1 MKTKPFNPFDPYN
14 PARSYLSRPNSSQY
28 DFLSVNSGTTTGGVP
43 TKTENEPQSIAEQIA
58 SSANPELE
66 FQKYLYQVG
75 LENIFSQYQKNIANL
90 DSARQKDIQDA
101 YFIRE
106 MSKKYLGEYASNT
119 GIGDVSGNLIDI
131 YGNYAENLA
140 AINANYAALEAAYE
154 NKMLEESNTISQQLL
169 GTEIQLKISGYE
181 QTVLEAQGV
190 ISRGIQTGD
199 YGGYD
204 NVEDYINSLDLP
216 EDTKEDFIEWANAE
230 IDFFESSTFVQI
242 KGIGVN
248 QQDLD
253 RFGLVAQPYLDLRYY
268 TNADIME
275 GYAYSRNGIMYGVET
290 TETAIPQSYLDEID
304 FNYRR
309 DGNGIITYRG
319 DTYVYMPDGTFHKM
333 IAVEHEGAKIPK
345 QNGFLDSETTPY
357 IETKNNVVINGV
369 SYKKTN
375 TKSADIPDN
384 WLSTVLPI
392 PARYSDLVSGDMYQ
406 ELVSL
411 GIEKVDGKLIYTE
424 DKTFT
429 GTKIMFYN
437 GRYYHFTFKNGIM
450 KTISELERA

>member
-1 MKTKPFNPFDPYN
+1 MKTKPFNPFDPFNPN
-14 PARSYLSRPNSSQY
+14 PAPPDLSRPIY
-28 DFLSVNSGTTTGGVP
+28 KGIKAGDDK
-43 TKTENEPQSIAEQIA
+43 TKENEPQSIAEQIA

-154 NKMLEESNTISQQLL
+154 NKMLEESQTISQQLL

-181 QTVLEAQGV
+181 QTVIEAQGV

-216 EDTKEDFIEWANAE
+216 EATKEDFIEWANSE
-230 IDFFESSTFVQI
+230 IDVFESSTFVQI

-248 QQDLD
+248 PDELK
-253 RFGLVAQPYLDLRYY
+253 RFGLEAQPYLDLRYY

-319 DTYVYMPDGTFHKM
+319 DIYVYMPDGTFHKM
-333 IAVEHEGAKIPK
+333 IAVEHAGAQIPK
-345 QNGFLDSETTPY
+345 QNGFIDSETTQY
-357 IETKNNVVINGV
+357 IDTGKNVVINGV
-369 SYKKTN
+369 SYKKKEPSGSSHPIYLLLDLEDVGSFGLEKSDN
-375 TKSADIPDN
+375 GRFRYTKEEN
-384 WLSTVLPI
+384 
-392 PARYSDLVSGDMYQ
+392 
-406 ELVSL
+406 
-411 GIEKVDGKLIYTE
+411 
-424 DKTFT
+424 FN
-429 GTKIMFYN
+429 GTKIMFLN
-437 GRYYHFTFKNGIM
+437 GRYYSLEFKNGLLERIR
-450 KTISELERA
+450 ELERD

>member
-14 PARSYLSRPNSSQY
+14 PARPYLSRPNSSQY
-28 DFLSVNSGTTTGGVP
+28 DFLYEGSGGIKVGDDDK
-43 TKTENEPQSIAEQIA
+43 TKENEPQSIAEQIA

-181 QTVLEAQGV
+181 QTVIEAQGV

-216 EDTKEDFIEWANAE
+216 EAIKEDFIEWANAE
-230 IDFFESSTFVQI
+230 IDFFETSTFVQI

-248 QQDLD
+248 PDELK
-253 RFGLVAQPYLDLRYY
+253 RFGLVAQPRLDLRYY

-333 IAVEHEGAKIPK
+333 IAVEHAGAKIPRE
-345 QNGFLDSETTPY
+345 NGIIDSETTPY
-357 IETKNNVVINGV
+357 IDTGKNVVINGV
-369 SYKKTN
+369 SYKKKPFN
-375 TKSADIPDN
+375 S
-384 WLSTVLPI
+384 
-392 PARYSDLVSGDMYQ
+392 SDLPKEMRQGFT
-406 ELVSL
+406 EA
-411 GIEKVDGKLIYTE
+411 GALI
-424 DKTFT
+424 DIKDRFFT
-429 GTKIMFYN
+429 GQKIVFYN
-437 GRYYHFTFKNGIM
+437 GKYYIFDYKKGVIQARNTM
-450 KTISELERA
+450 VLERA

>member
-28 DFLSVNSGTTTGGVP
+28 DFLYEGSGGIKTGDD
-43 TKTENEPQSIAEQIA
+43 KKKENEPQSIAEQIA

-181 QTVLEAQGV
+181 QTVIEAQGV

-216 EDTKEDFIEWANAE
+216 EDTKEDFIEWANVE
-230 IDFFESSTFVQI
+230 IDFFETSTFVQI

-248 QQDLD
+248 QQDLE
-253 RFGLVAQPYLDLRYY
+253 RFGLDAQPHWDLRYY

-290 TETAIPQSYLDEID
+290 TETAIPQSHLDEIN
-304 FNYRR
+304 FNYRQ

-319 DTYVYMPDGTFHKM
+319 NTYVYMPDGTFHKM
-333 IAVEHEGAKIPK
+333 IAVEHEGAQIPK
-345 QNGFLDSETTPY
+345 QNGFIDSETTPY

-369 SYKKTN
+369 SYKKSSGGVKIFTDEEIVSFGFEIIGEPKHMRFKY
-375 TKSADIPDN
+375 TADP
-384 WLSTVLPI
+384 
-392 PARYSDLVSGDMYQ
+392 
-406 ELVSL
+406 
-411 GIEKVDGKLIYTE
+411 
-424 DKTFT
+424 TFT

-437 GRYYHFTFKNGIM
+437 GRYYLIEIKDGILSYTYSL
-450 KTISELERA
+450 KRA

>member
-14 PARSYLSRPNSSQY
+14 TAPPDLSRPIY
-28 DFLSVNSGTTTGGVP
+28 KGIKAGDDK
-43 TKTENEPQSIAEQIA
+43 TKENEPQSIAEQIA

-181 QTVLEAQGV
+181 QTVIEAQGV

-216 EDTKEDFIEWANAE
+216 KDTKEDFIEWANSE

-248 QQDLD
+248 PQDLD
-253 RFGLVAQPYLDLRYY
+253 RFGLEAQPYLDLRYY

-345 QNGFLDSETTPY
+345 QNGYIDSETTPY
-357 IETKNNVVINGV
+357 IETKNNVSINGV
-369 SYKKTN
+369 SYKKKYNPKKMDKDNIIKIFTEFFTDEEKASFGFEKIGN
-375 TKSADIPDN
+375 WFFGWNWRYTPD
-384 WLSTVLPI
+384 P
-392 PARYSDLVSGDMYQ
+392 
-406 ELVSL
+406 
-411 GIEKVDGKLIYTE
+411 
-424 DKTFT
+424 TFS
-429 GTKIMFYN
+429 GTKILFYN
-437 GRYYHFTFKNGIM
+437 GRYYLLKIKNGLLDDY
-450 KTISELERA
+450 SPLERD

>member
-1 MKTKPFNPFDPYN
+1 MKTNPFDLFNPN
-14 PARSYLSRPNSSQY
+14 PAPFDLSRPNSSQY
-28 DFLSVNSGTTTGGVP
+28 DFLYEGSGGK
-43 TKTENEPQSIAEQIA
+43 TKENEPQSIAEQIA

-181 QTVLEAQGV
+181 QTVIEAQGV

-216 EDTKEDFIEWANAE
+216 EATKEDFIEWANSE
-230 IDFFESSTFVQI
+230 IDFFETSTFVQI
-242 KGIGVN
+242 KGTGVN
-248 QQDLD
+248 PDDLK
-253 RFGLVAQPYLDLRYY
+253 RFGLEAQPRLDLRYY

-290 TETAIPQSYLDEID
+290 TETAIPQSYLDEIN
-304 FNYRR
+304 FNYRK

-333 IAVEHEGAKIPK
+333 IAVEHEGARIPK
-345 QNGFLDSETTPY
+345 ENGFLDSETTPY

-369 SYKKTN
+369 SYKKSSGGVKFTDEEIASFGFEQIGPN
-375 TKSADIPDN
+375 KYTSMAFPWKWRYTPD
-384 WLSTVLPI
+384 P
-392 PARYSDLVSGDMYQ
+392 
-406 ELVSL
+406 
-411 GIEKVDGKLIYTE
+411 
-424 DKTFT
+424 TFT
-429 GTKIMFYN
+429 GNKILFYN
-437 GRYYHFTFKNGIM
+437 GRYYLIEIKDGFLYYTR
-450 KTISELERA
+450 SLDR

>member
-1 MKTKPFNPFDPYN
+1 MKTKPFNPFDPFNPN
-14 PARSYLSRPNSSQY
+14 PAPPDLSRPIY
-28 DFLSVNSGTTTGGVP
+28 KGIKAGDDK
-43 TKTENEPQSIAEQIA
+43 TKENEPQSIAEQIA

-154 NKMLEESNTISQQLL
+154 NKMLEESQTISQQLL
-169 GTEIQLKISGYE
+169 GTEIKLKISGYE
-181 QTVLEAQGV
+181 QTVIEAQGV

-216 EDTKEDFIEWANAE
+216 EATKEDFIEWANAE
-230 IDFFESSTFVQI
+230 IDFFETSTFVQI

-253 RFGLVAQPYLDLRYY
+253 RFGLEAQPYLDLRYY

-290 TETAIPQSYLDEID
+290 TETAIPQSYLDEIN
-304 FNYRR
+304 FNYRK

-319 DTYVYMPDGTFHKM
+319 DIYVYMPDGTFHKM
-333 IAVEHEGAKIPK
+333 IAVEHAGAQIPK
-345 QNGFLDSETTPY
+345 ENGFLDSETTQY
-357 IETKNNVVINGV
+357 IDTGKNVVINGV
-369 SYKKTN
+369 SYKKKEPSGSSHPIYLLLDLEDVGSFGLEN
-375 TKSADIPDN
+375 DNGRFRYTKEEN
-384 WLSTVLPI
+384 
-392 PARYSDLVSGDMYQ
+392 
-406 ELVSL
+406 
-411 GIEKVDGKLIYTE
+411 
-424 DKTFT
+424 FN
-429 GTKIMFYN
+429 GTKIMFLN
-437 GRYYHFTFKNGIM
+437 GRYYSLEFKNGLLERIR
-450 KTISELERA
+450 ELERD

>member
-1 MKTKPFNPFDPYN
+1 MKTNPFDLFKPN
-14 PARSYLSRPNSSQY
+14 PARPELSRPNSSQY
-28 DFLSVNSGTTTGGVP
+28 DFLSVNSGTTTGDIP
-43 TKTENEPQSIAEQIA
+43 TKTKNEPQSIAEQIA

-154 NKMLEESNTISQQLL
+154 NKMLEESQTISQQLL

-181 QTVLEAQGV
+181 QTVIEAQGV

-216 EDTKEDFIEWANAE
+216 KDTKEDFIEWANSE
-230 IDFFESSTFVQI
+230 IDFFESSAFVQI
-242 KGIGVN
+242 KGVGVN

-253 RFGLVAQPYLDLRYY
+253 RFGLEAQPHLDLRYY

-275 GYAYSRNGIMYGVET
+275 GYAYSRNGIMYGVKT
-290 TETAIPQSYLDEID
+290 TETAIPQSYLDEIN
-304 FNYRR
+304 FNYRK
-309 DGNGIITYRG
+309 DGNGIITYKG

-333 IAVEHEGAKIPK
+333 IAVEHTGAQIPK
-345 QNGFLDSETTPY
+345 QNGFIDSETMPY
-357 IETKNNVVINGV
+357 ITTRTTVVINGV
-369 SYKKTN
+369 TYVNEIT
-375 TKSADIPDN
+375 
-384 WLSTVLPI
+384 PI
-392 PARYSDLVSGDMYQ
+392 PQSLHDAF
-406 ELVSL
+406 ESL
-411 GIEKVDGKLIYTE
+411 GLEENKYGQFIYTE
-424 DKTFT
+424 DITFT
-429 GTKIMFYN
+429 GTKIMFHN
-437 GRYYHFTFKNGIM
+437 GKYYRFYFENGIM
-450 KTISELERA
+450 KNVYPLKKDIYSN

>member
-1 MKTKPFNPFDPYN
+1 MKTNPFDLFNPN
-14 PARSYLSRPNSSQY
+14 PAPFDLSRPNSSQY
-28 DFLSVNSGTTTGGVP
+28 DFLYEGSGGTSQYDFLYGGSGGIKVGDDDK
-43 TKTENEPQSIAEQIA
+43 TKENEPQSIAEQIA

-140 AINANYAALEAAYE
+140 AINANYSALEAAYE
-154 NKMLEESNTISQQLL
+154 NKMLEESQTISQKLL

-181 QTVLEAQGV
+181 STVIEAQGV

-216 EDTKEDFIEWANAE
+216 EDTKEDFIEWANSE
-230 IDFFESSTFVQI
+230 KDFYESSTFVQI
-242 KGIGVN
+242 KGVGVN
-248 QQDLD
+248 PQDLD
-253 RFGLVAQPYLDLRYY
+253 RFGLEAQPRLDLRYY

-275 GYAYSRNGIMYGVET
+275 EYAYSRNGIMYGVET
-290 TETAIPQSYLDEID
+290 TETDIPQSYLDEIN
-304 FNYRR
+304 FNYRK
-309 DGNGIITYRG
+309 DGNGIITYKG

-333 IAVEHEGAKIPK
+333 IAVEHEGAKIPNK
-345 QNGFLDSETTPY
+345 NGFIDSETTPY
-357 IETKNNVVINGV
+357 IETKWHVVINGV
-369 SYKKTN
+369 SYKK
-375 TKSADIPDN
+375 SAGGVPIFTHEER
-384 WLSTVLPI
+384 LSF
-392 PARYSDLVSGDMYQ
+392 GF
-406 ELVSL
+406 E
-411 GIEKVDGKLIYTE
+411 EVDGKLKYTE
-424 DKTFT
+424 DPTFT
-429 GTKIMFYN
+429 GNKILFYN
-437 GRYYHFTFKNGIM
+437 GRYYLIEIKDGFFYY
-450 KTISELERA
+450 ERALKRD

>member
-1 MKTKPFNPFDPYN
+1 MKTKPFNPFDPFNPN
-14 PARSYLSRPNSSQY
+14 PAPPDLSRPIY
-28 DFLSVNSGTTTGGVP
+28 KGIKAGDDK
-43 TKTENEPQSIAEQIA
+43 TKENEPQSIAEQIA

-169 GTEIQLKISGYE
+169 GTEIKLKISGYE
-181 QTVLEAQGV
+181 QTVIEAQGV

-216 EDTKEDFIEWANAE
+216 KDTKEDFIEWANSE

-253 RFGLVAQPYLDLRYY
+253 RFGLDAQPYLDLRYY

-290 TETAIPQSYLDEID
+290 TETAIPQSYLDEIG

-345 QNGFLDSETTPY
+345 ENGFLDSETTPY
-357 IETKNNVVINGV
+357 IVTKNNVVINGV
-369 SYKKTN
+369 SYKKSSGGVKIFTDEEIVSFGFEIIGEPKHRYWKY
-375 TKSADIPDN
+375 TADP
-384 WLSTVLPI
+384 
-392 PARYSDLVSGDMYQ
+392 
-406 ELVSL
+406 
-411 GIEKVDGKLIYTE
+411 
-424 DKTFT
+424 TFT

-437 GRYYHFTFKNGIM
+437 GRYYLIEIKNGLLSY
-450 KTISELERA
+450 TYSLERA

>member
-1 MKTKPFNPFDPYN
+1 MKTNPFDPFNPFNPN
-14 PARSYLSRPNSSQY
+14 PAPPDLSRPIY
-28 DFLSVNSGTTTGGVP
+28 KGIKAGDDDK
-43 TKTENEPQSIAEQIA
+43 TKENEPQSIAEQIA

-154 NKMLEESNTISQQLL
+154 NKMLEESQTISQQLL

-181 QTVLEAQGV
+181 QTVIEAQGV

-216 EDTKEDFIEWANAE
+216 EATKEDFIEWANSE
-230 IDFFESSTFVQI
+230 IDAFESSAFVQI

-248 QQDLD
+248 PDELK
-253 RFGLVAQPYLDLRYY
+253 RFGLEAQPYLDLRYY

-304 FNYRR
+304 FNYRK
-309 DGNGIITYRG
+309 DGNGIITYKG
-319 DTYVYMPDGTFHKM
+319 DIYVYMPDGTFHKM

-345 QNGFLDSETTPY
+345 ENGFLDSETTPY

-369 SYKKTN
+369 SYKK
-375 TKSADIPDN
+375 KEPSG
-384 WLSTVLPI
+384 SSHPI
-392 PARYSDLVSGDMYQ
+392 YLLLDLEDVG
-406 ELVSL
+406 SL
-411 GIEKVDGKLIYTE
+411 GLEVVDGRFRYTKE
-424 DKTFT
+424 ENFN
-429 GTKIMFYN
+429 GTKIMFLN
-437 GRYYHFTFKNGIM
+437 GRYYSLEFKNGLLERIR
-450 KTISELERA
+450 ELERD

>member
-1 MKTKPFNPFDPYN
+1 MKNNPFNPFDP
-14 PARSYLSRPNSSQY
+14 
-28 DFLSVNSGTTTGGVP
+28 T
-43 TKTENEPQSIAEQIA
+43 TENEPQSIAEQIA
-58 SSANPELE
+58 TSTNPDLE

-106 MSKKYLGEYASNT
+106 MSKKYLGEYASNV

-131 YGNYAENLA
+131 YGNYAENLS
-140 AINANYAALEAAYE
+140 AIKANYSALETGYK
-154 NKMLEESNTISQQLL
+154 NKMLEESQTISQKLL
-169 GTEIQLKISGYE
+169 GTEIQLKLSGYE
-181 QTVLEAQGV
+181 RTVLEAQGV

-199 YGGYD
+199 YGGYKTA
-204 NVEDYINSLDLP
+204 EEYINSLDLP
-216 EDTKEDFIEWANAE
+216 KETKEDFIEWANSE
-230 IDFFESSTFVQI
+230 LDFFETSTFVQI

-253 RFGLVAQPYLDLRYY
+253 RFGLDAQPNLDLRYFS
-268 TNADIME
+268 NADIME

-290 TETAIPQSYLDEID
+290 TETAIPQSYLDEIN
-304 FNYRR
+304 FNYRK
-309 DGNGIITYRG
+309 DGNGFITYKG

-333 IAVEHEGAKIPK
+333 IAVEHEGAQIPK
-345 QNGFLDSETTPY
+345 ENGFLDSETTPY

-375 TKSADIPDN
+375 TKNKRN
-384 WLSTVLPI
+384 W
-392 PARYSDLVSGDMYQ
+392 RKLVSGDMYQ

-437 GRYYHFTFKNGIM
+437 GRYYHFTFENGIM

>member
-1 MKTKPFNPFDPYN
+1 MKTKP
-14 PARSYLSRPNSSQY
+14 
-28 DFLSVNSGTTTGGVP
+28 
-43 TKTENEPQSIAEQIA
+43 NEPQSIAEQIA
-58 SSANPELE
+58 SSTNPDLE

-131 YGNYAENLA
+131 YGNYAENLS
-140 AINANYAALEAAYE
+140 AINANYAALETGYE
-154 NKMLEESNTISQQLL
+154 NKMLEESQTISQKLL

-181 QTVLEAQGV
+181 QTVLKAQGV

-199 YGGYD
+199 YGGYKTA
-204 NVEDYINSLDLP
+204 EEYINSLDLP
-216 EDTKEDFIEWANAE
+216 KETKEDFIEWANSE
-230 IDFFESSTFVQI
+230 LDFFETSTFVQI

-248 QQDLD
+248 PQDLE
-253 RFGLVAQPYLDLRYY
+253 RFGLDAQPNLDLRYY

-290 TETAIPQSYLDEID
+290 TETAIPQSYLDEIN
-304 FNYRR
+304 FNYRK
-309 DGNGIITYRG
+309 DGNGFITYRG

-345 QNGFLDSETTPY
+345 QNGYIDSETTPY
-357 IETKNNVVINGV
+357 IETKNNVSINGV
-369 SYKKTN
+369 SYKKKYNPKKMDKDNIIKIFTEFFTDEEKASFGFEKIGN
-375 TKSADIPDN
+375 WFFGWNWRYTPD
-384 WLSTVLPI
+384 P
-392 PARYSDLVSGDMYQ
+392 
-406 ELVSL
+406 
-411 GIEKVDGKLIYTE
+411 
-424 DKTFT
+424 TFS
-429 GTKIMFYN
+429 GTKILFYN
-437 GRYYHFTFKNGIM
+437 GRYYLLKIKNGLLDDY
-450 KTISELERA
+450 SPLERD

>member
-28 DFLSVNSGTTTGGVP
+28 DFLYEGSGGIKTGDD
-43 TKTENEPQSIAEQIA
+43 KKKENEPQSIAEQIA

-154 NKMLEESNTISQQLL
+154 NKMLEESQTISQQLL

-181 QTVLEAQGV
+181 QTVIEAQGV

-216 EDTKEDFIEWANAE
+216 EATKEDFIEWANAE
-230 IDFFESSTFVQI
+230 IDFFETSAFVQI

-253 RFGLVAQPYLDLRYY
+253 RFGLEAQPYLDLRYY

-333 IAVEHEGAKIPK
+333 IAVEHEGAKIPT

-369 SYKKTN
+369 SYKKKYNPRKMDKDNIIKIFTEFFTDEEKASFGFEKIGN
-375 TKSADIPDN
+375 WFFGWNWRYTPD
-384 WLSTVLPI
+384 P
-392 PARYSDLVSGDMYQ
+392 
-406 ELVSL
+406 
-411 GIEKVDGKLIYTE
+411 
-424 DKTFT
+424 TFS
-429 GTKIMFYN
+429 GTKILFYN
-437 GRYYHFTFKNGIM
+437 GRYYLLKIKGGLLDDY
-450 KTISELERA
+450 SPLERD

>member
-1 MKTKPFNPFDPYN
+1 MKNNPFNPFDP
-14 PARSYLSRPNSSQY
+14 
-28 DFLSVNSGTTTGGVP
+28 T
-43 TKTENEPQSIAEQIA
+43 TENEPQSIAEQIA
-58 SSANPELE
+58 SSTNPDLE

-131 YGNYAENLA
+131 YGNYAENLS
-140 AINANYAALEAAYE
+140 AINANYAALETGYE
-154 NKMLEESNTISQQLL
+154 NKMLEESQAISQKLL

-181 QTVLEAQGV
+181 QTVLKAQGV

-199 YGGYD
+199 YGGYKTA
-204 NVEDYINSLDLP
+204 EDYINSLDLP
-216 EDTKEDFIEWANAE
+216 KDTKEDFIEWANSE
-230 IDFFESSTFVQI
+230 KDFFETSTFVQI
-242 KGIGVN
+242 KGNAVN
-248 QQDLD
+248 PQDLE
-253 RFGLVAQPYLDLRYY
+253 RFGLDAQPNLDLRYY

-290 TETAIPQSYLDEID
+290 TETAIPQSYLDEIN
-304 FNYRR
+304 FNYRK

-345 QNGFLDSETTPY
+345 QNGFIDSETTPY
-357 IETKNNVVINGV
+357 IETKNNVSINGV
-369 SYKKTN
+369 SYKV
-375 TKSADIPDN
+375 S
-384 WLSTVLPI
+384 ST
-392 PARYSDLVSGDMYQ
+392 AYKNFTD
-406 ELVSL
+406 E
-411 GIEKVDGKLIYTE
+411 EKVSFGFEPIGEPKYRKWRYTP
-424 DKTFT
+424 DPTFT
-429 GTKIMFYN
+429 GTKILFYN
-437 GRYYHFTFKNGIM
+437 GRYYLIKIKDGILSY
-450 KTISELERA
+450 TYSLERD